1 MDRATKGHA
10 GLAVTLKPFHIANA
24 GFDPLP
30 VTRTAVT
37 VADAAEI
44 ESLVRIADTPPGQL
58 LLDRAADEV
67 RRTWSLD
74 TAFQGHAR
82 ERNPVLD
89 QARDSYPWASAAR
102 AYRESSQPDHRHEAP
117 KDHHRD
123 RLERHNRDHA
133 TRHRRCSAPES

>member
-1 MDRATKGHA
+1 MTTASDNCDATRLGLDRATKGHV
-10 GLAVTLKPFHIANA
+10 GLAVTLEPFHIANA

-67 RRTWSLD
+67 RRTWPLD

-89 QARDSYPWASAAR
+89 QAWDSYPWASAAR
-102 AYRESSQPDHRHEAP
+102 AYRESSTEPRNAGGGHRTP
-117 KDHHRD
+117 
-123 RLERHNRDHA
+123 
-133 TRHRRCSAPES
+133 

>member
-1 MDRATKGHA
+1 MASRPVAWPLAFSPA
-10 GLAVTLKPFHIANA
+10 GASV
-24 GFDPLP
+24 
-30 VTRTAVT
+30 RTGACLLGLSRP

-67 RRTWSLD
+67 RRTWSLY

-89 QARDSYPWASAAR
+89 QAWDSYPWASAAR
-102 AYRESSQPDHRHEAP
+102 AYRESSTEPRNAGGGHRTP
-117 KDHHRD
+117 
-123 RLERHNRDHA
+123 
-133 TRHRRCSAPES
+133 